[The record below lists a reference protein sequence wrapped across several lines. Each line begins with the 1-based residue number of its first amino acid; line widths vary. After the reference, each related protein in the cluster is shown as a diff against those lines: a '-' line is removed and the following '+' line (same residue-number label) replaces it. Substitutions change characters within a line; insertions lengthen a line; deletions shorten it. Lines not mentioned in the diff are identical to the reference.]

1 MDIKNIF
8 IYNALP
14 SDEIAVDNHI
24 VKAKGKP
31 VPTVPVVRDHLRIT
45 FSDDFKMAVAFGM
58 TDSLDSIHLNMDD
71 WRAKPGNAE
80 GRNNMGTEA
89 RKAGDTGFPIYGRRR
104 TVHMTFS

>member
-14 SDEIAVDNHI
+14 SDEIAVDNYTI
-24 VKAKGKP
+24 KAKGKP
-31 VPTVPVVRDHLRIT
+31 VPKLPVVRDHLRIT

-58 TDSLDSIHLNMDD
+58 TDSLDSIHINMDD
-71 WRAKPGNAE
+71 WRANPNNAG

-89 RKAGDTGFPIYGRRR
+89 HKENDAGFPIYGRRR
-104 TVHMTFS
+104 TVHMTFT